1 MSTIGDISYR
11 TKWILSKRYMQAAI
25 VITLMTLAI
34 AIPLLKNAFA
44 VTDIGNAGVFEL
56 DGNIVKNASTACPT
70 DWGPGP
76 GGSGVFTAGGTPNTP
91 APCGGIGQPD
101 GWVNDGPHGADAT
114 TFTTGSKDILDIAN
128 AGWQCTPS
136 NNLTPK
142 DDILH
147 AYSFAAINPFATSMP
162 NRQGH
167 TFLYAAF
174 ERFANNG
181 AGDIGLWLLQ
191 DPTVGC
197 SSTKG
202 AVSFS
207 GAHQVNDTLIVAE
220 FSTGGSVTTL
230 NAFRW
235 TGSGLA
241 SITATG
247 GADCTTSGS
256 GDNFCAVSNAVSIST
271 PWPTQDKTSGSNTLA
286 PAEFLEIGIDLSAV
300 YPSNLPCVNKFLFDT
315 RTSPSTTATLMDYAI
330 GSVVTCTTSS
340 ITTSVS
346 PTPIALGSSASDTAT
361 VTNAISSF
369 AVQGTVTFN
378 AYASLSD
385 CTAGTNS
392 VFTDTKSVSG
402 SSPLSVT
409 SAPFTPTAPGTYYW
423 IAAYAP
429 ASSRNGTP
437 ASTTCGD
444 SNEILVVIGSSITTS
459 VSPTPIT
466 LGGSA
471 TDTATVTVTSG
482 GTVGGTVT
490 FNAYASL
497 SDCTA
502 GTNSKFT
509 DTKSVSGSSPLSVTS
524 APFTPTA
531 AGTYYWIP
539 AYAPKSGI
547 NGQSILTTCGD
558 SNEILVVFGIP
569 KITAFDFTNSPTNND
584 PTLGSGTVTYSFNI
598 RNYGASAVTL
608 SGTLAV
614 SSPNGATVTCT
625 GGNSQALSGSLAA
638 FGSPGDSATFSMTCT
653 YSGTSGQ
660 QVSVSID
667 AMFAVGGGVAHE
679 VSGSPATY
687 TFTIETT

>member
-1 MSTIGDISYR
+1 
-11 TKWILSKRYMQAAI
+11 MQAAI

-56 DGNIVKNASTACPT
+56 DGNIGKNASTACPT

-101 GWVNDGPHGADAT
+101 GWVNDGPHGADTT

-147 AYSFAAINPFATSMP
+147 AYSFAAINPFVTSMP

-191 DPTVGC
+191 DPNVGC

-247 GADCTTSGS
+247 GADCSTSGS
-256 GDNFCAVSNAVSIST
+256 ADNFCAVSNAVSIST

-286 PAEFLEIGIDLSAV
+286 PAEFLEVGIDLSAV
-300 YPSNLPCVNKFLFDT
+300 YPSSTPCVNKFLFDT
-315 RTSPSTTATLMDYAI
+315 RTSPSTTATLVDYAI

-378 AYASLSD
+378 AYASFSD

-429 ASSRNGTP
+429 NGAINGP
-437 ASTTCGD
+437 AASTTCGD
-444 SNEILVVIGSSITTS
+444 
-459 VSPTPIT
+459 
-466 LGGSA
+466 A
-471 TDTATVTVTSG
+471 
-482 GTVGGTVT
+482 
-490 FNAYASL
+490 
-497 SDCTA
+497 
-502 GTNSKFT
+502 
-509 DTKSVSGSSPLSVTS
+509 
-524 APFTPTA
+524 
-531 AGTYYWIP
+531 
-539 AYAPKSGI
+539 
-547 NGQSILTTCGD
+547 
-558 SNEILVVFGIP
+558 NEILVVFGIP
-569 KITAFDFTNSPTNND
+569 KITAFDFTNMPTNND
-584 PTLGSGTVTYSFNI
+584 PTLGSGSVTYSFTI
-598 RNYGASAVTL
+598 RNFGASAVAL

-625 GGNSQALSGSLAA
+625 GSNSQALSGSLAA

-653 YSGTSGQ
+653 YNGTSGQ
-660 QVSVSID
+660 TVSASID

-679 VSGSPATY
+679 VSGSPTTY
-687 TFTIETT
+687 TFTIQQQ

>member
-1 MSTIGDISYR
+1 
-11 TKWILSKRYMQAAI
+11 MQAAL

-34 AIPLLKNAFA
+34 AIPLLKNAVA
-44 VTDIGNAGVFEL
+44 VTDIGNAGLFEL
-56 DGNIVKNASTACPT
+56 DGNIVKNNPTACPT
-70 DWGPGP
+70 DWGPGA
-76 GGSGVFTAGGTPNTP
+76 GAVSSSVFTAGGTPNTP

-114 TFTTGSKDILDIAN
+114 TFTTGSKDILDISN

-147 AYSFAAINPFATSMP
+147 AYSFAAINPNVTSMP

-174 ERFANNG
+174 ERFSNNG

-247 GADCTTSGS
+247 GADCTTG
-256 GDNFCAVSNAVSIST
+256 GTTDNFCATSNAVSIST
-271 PWPTQDKTSGSNTLA
+271 PWPTQDKTSGPNTLA

-315 RTSPSTTATLMDYAI
+315 RTSPSLTATLMDYAI

-361 VTNAISSF
+361 VKNAISSF

-378 AYASLSD
+378 AYASPSD

-409 SAPFTPTAPGTYYW
+409 SASFTPTAPGTYYW
-423 IAAYAP
+423 IASYAP

-437 ASTTCGD
+437 ASTTCGEAG
-444 SNEILVVIGSSITTS
+444 EILVVIGSSITTS

-497 SDCTA
+497 SDCNA
-502 GTNSKFT
+502 GTNSVFG
-509 DTKSVSGSSPLSVTS
+509 DTKSVSGPSPQIVTS

-531 AGTYYWIP
+531 PGTYYWIA
-539 AYAPKSGI
+539 AYAPTGAI
-547 NGQSILTTCGD
+547 NGPPASTTCGD
-558 SNEILVVFGIP
+558 ANELLVVFGIP
-569 KITAFDFTNSPTNND
+569 KITAFDFTNMPTNND
-584 PTLGSGTVTYSFNI
+584 PTLGSGSVTYSFTI

-608 SGTLAV
+608 SGSL
-614 SSPNGATVTCT
+614 TVFSGTASVMCT
-625 GGNSQALSGSLAA
+625 GGNTLVLSGSLAA
-638 FGSPGDSATFSMTCT
+638 FGSSGDSTTFSMTCS

-660 QVSVSID
+660 TVSASID

-687 TFTIETT
+687 TFTIQTS

>member
-1 MSTIGDISYR
+1 
-11 TKWILSKRYMQAAI
+11 MQAAI

-44 VTDIGNAGVFEL
+44 VSDIGNAGVFEL

-76 GGSGVFTAGGTPNTP
+76 GGSGVFTASGTPNTP

-101 GWVNDGPHGADAT
+101 GWVNDGPHGADTT

-147 AYSFAAINPFATSMP
+147 AYSFAAINPFVTSMP

-191 DPTVGC
+191 DSTVGC

-256 GDNFCAVSNAVSIST
+256 ADNFCAVSNAISIST

-286 PAEFLEIGIDLSAV
+286 PAEFLEVGIDLSAV

-315 RTSPSTTATLMDYAI
+315 RTSPSVTATLVDYAI

-361 VTNAISSF
+361 VTNAVSSF

-409 SAPFTPTAPGTYYW
+409 SSPFTPTAPGTYYW

-429 ASSRNGTP
+429 NGAINGP
-437 ASTTCGD
+437 SASTTCGD
-444 SNEILVVIGSSITTS
+444 
-459 VSPTPIT
+459 
-466 LGGSA
+466 A
-471 TDTATVTVTSG
+471 
-482 GTVGGTVT
+482 
-490 FNAYASL
+490 
-497 SDCTA
+497 
-502 GTNSKFT
+502 
-509 DTKSVSGSSPLSVTS
+509 
-524 APFTPTA
+524 
-531 AGTYYWIP
+531 
-539 AYAPKSGI
+539 
-547 NGQSILTTCGD
+547 
-558 SNEILVVFGIP
+558 NEILVVFGIP

-584 PTLGSGTVTYSFNI
+584 PTLGSGTVTYAFSI

-608 SGTLAV
+608 SGSLTV
-614 SSPNGATVTCT
+614 SGDSVSCT
-625 GGNSQALSGSLAA
+625 GGNTLGLSGSLAA
-638 FGSPGDSATFSMTCT
+638 FGSPGDSTTFSMTCT

-660 QVSVSID
+660 TVSASID

>member
-34 AIPLLKNAFA
+34 AIPLLKNAVA

-70 DWGPGP
+70 DWFGP

-147 AYSFAAINPFATSMP
+147 AYSFAAINTFPTLP

-256 GDNFCAVSNAVSIST
+256 GDNFCAVSNAFSIST

-444 SNEILVVIGSSITTS
+444 SNEILVVIGSSITTR
-459 VSPTPIT
+459 VSLTPIT
-466 LGGSA
+466 
-471 TDTATVTVTSG
+471 
-482 GTVGGTVT
+482 
-490 FNAYASL
+490 
-497 SDCTA
+497 
-502 GTNSKFT
+502 
-509 DTKSVSGSSPLSVTS
+509 
-524 APFTPTA
+524 
-531 AGTYYWIP
+531 I
-539 AYAPKSGI
+539 
-547 NGQSILTTCGD
+547 
-558 SNEILVVFGIP
+558 
-569 KITAFDFTNSPTNND
+569 NND
-584 PTLGSGTVTYSFNI
+584 PTLGSGTATYSFTI
-598 RNYGASAVTL
+598 RNYGASVDTL

-625 GGNSQALSGSLAA
+625 GSNSQALSGSLAA

>member
-34 AIPLLKNAFA
+34 AIPLLKNAVA

-70 DWGPGP
+70 DWFGP

-147 AYSFAAINPFATSMP
+147 AYSFAAINTFPTLP

-247 GADCTTSGS
+247 GADCSTSGS
-256 GDNFCAVSNAVSIST
+256 ADNFCAISNAVSIST
-271 PWPTQDKTSGSNTLA
+271 PWPTQDKTSGPNTLA

-300 YPSNLPCVNKFLFDT
+300 YPSNPPCVNKFLFDT
-315 RTSPSTTATLMDYAI
+315 RTSPSTTATLVDYAI

-378 AYASLSD
+378 AYAGLSD

-429 ASSRNGTP
+429 NG
-437 ASTTCGD
+437 A
-444 SNEILVVIGSSITTS
+444 
-459 VSPTPIT
+459 
-466 LGGSA
+466 
-471 TDTATVTVTSG
+471 
-482 GTVGGTVT
+482 
-490 FNAYASL
+490 
-497 SDCTA
+497 
-502 GTNSKFT
+502 
-509 DTKSVSGSSPLSVTS
+509 
-524 APFTPTA
+524 
-531 AGTYYWIP
+531 
-539 AYAPKSGI
+539 I
-547 NGQSILTTCGD
+547 NGPSTSTTCGD

-584 PTLGSGTVTYSFNI
+584 PTLGSGTVTYSFTI

-625 GGNSQALSGSLAA
+625 GSNSQALSGSLAA

>member
-34 AIPLLKNAFA
+34 AIPLLKNAVA
-44 VTDIGNAGVFEL
+44 VTDIGSAGVFEL

-76 GGSGVFTAGGTPNTP
+76 GGSGVFSAGGTPNTP

-101 GWVNDGPHGADAT
+101 GWVNDGPHGADTT

-286 PAEFLEIGIDLSAV
+286 PAEFLEIGIDLSTV

-315 RTSPSTTATLMDYAI
+315 RTSPSTTATLVDYAI

-369 AVQGTVTFN
+369 AVQGTVTFD
-378 AYASLSD
+378 AYAS
-385 CTAGTNS
+385 
-392 VFTDTKSVSG
+392 F
-402 SSPLSVT
+402 
-409 SAPFTPTAPGTYYW
+409 
-423 IAAYAP
+423 
-429 ASSRNGTP
+429 
-437 ASTTCGD
+437 
-444 SNEILVVIGSSITTS
+444 
-459 VSPTPIT
+459 
-466 LGGSA
+466 
-471 TDTATVTVTSG
+471 
-482 GTVGGTVT
+482 
-490 FNAYASL
+490 

-531 AGTYYWIP
+531 PGTYYWI
-539 AYAPKSGI
+539 ASYAPASSR
-547 NGQSILTTCGD
+547 NGTPASTTCNEGG
-558 SNEILVVFGIP
+558 EILVVFGIP
-569 KITAFDFTNSPTNND
+569 KITAFDFTNTPTSND
-584 PTLGSGTVTYSFNI
+584 PTLGSGSVTYSF
-598 RNYGASAVTL
+598 
-608 SGTLAV
+608 
-614 SSPNGATVTCT
+614 
-625 GGNSQALSGSLAA
+625 
-638 FGSPGDSATFSMTCT
+638 
-653 YSGTSGQ
+653 
-660 QVSVSID
+660 
-667 AMFAVGGGVAHE
+667 
-679 VSGSPATY
+679 
-687 TFTIETT
+687 TI

>member
-1 MSTIGDISYR
+1 
-11 TKWILSKRYMQAAI
+11 MQAAI

-101 GWVNDGPHGADAT
+101 GWVNDGPHGADTT

-147 AYSFAAINPFATSMP
+147 AYSFAAINPFVTSMP

-191 DPTVGC
+191 DPNVGC

-247 GADCTTSGS
+247 GADCSTSGS
-256 GDNFCAVSNAVSIST
+256 ADNFCAVSNAVSIST

-286 PAEFLEIGIDLSAV
+286 PAEFLEVGIDLSAV
-300 YPSNLPCVNKFLFDT
+300 YPSSTPCVNKFLFDT
-315 RTSPSTTATLMDYAI
+315 RTSPSTTATLVDYAI

-378 AYASLSD
+378 AYASFSD

-429 ASSRNGTP
+429 NGAINGP
-437 ASTTCGD
+437 AASTTCGD
-444 SNEILVVIGSSITTS
+444 
-459 VSPTPIT
+459 
-466 LGGSA
+466 A
-471 TDTATVTVTSG
+471 
-482 GTVGGTVT
+482 
-490 FNAYASL
+490 
-497 SDCTA
+497 
-502 GTNSKFT
+502 
-509 DTKSVSGSSPLSVTS
+509 
-524 APFTPTA
+524 
-531 AGTYYWIP
+531 
-539 AYAPKSGI
+539 
-547 NGQSILTTCGD
+547 
-558 SNEILVVFGIP
+558 NEILVVFGIP
-569 KITAFDFTNSPTNND
+569 KITAFDFTNMPTNND
-584 PTLGSGTVTYSFNI
+584 PTLGSGSVTYSFTI
-598 RNYGASAVTL
+598 RNFGASAVAL

-625 GGNSQALSGSLAA
+625 GSNSQALSGSLAA

-653 YSGTSGQ
+653 YNGTSGQ
-660 QVSVSID
+660 TVSASID

-679 VSGSPATY
+679 VSGSPTTY
-687 TFTIETT
+687 TFTIQQQ

>member
-101 GWVNDGPHGADAT
+101 GWVNDGPHGADTT

-147 AYSFAAINPFATSMP
+147 AYSFAAINPFVTSMP

-191 DPTVGC
+191 DPNVGC

-429 ASSRNGTP
+429 NG
-437 ASTTCGD
+437 A
-444 SNEILVVIGSSITTS
+444 
-459 VSPTPIT
+459 
-466 LGGSA
+466 
-471 TDTATVTVTSG
+471 
-482 GTVGGTVT
+482 
-490 FNAYASL
+490 
-497 SDCTA
+497 
-502 GTNSKFT
+502 
-509 DTKSVSGSSPLSVTS
+509 
-524 APFTPTA
+524 
-531 AGTYYWIP
+531 
-539 AYAPKSGI
+539 I
-547 NGQSILTTCGD
+547 NGPSTSTTCGD

-584 PTLGSGTVTYSFNI
+584 PTLGSGTVTYSFTI

-625 GGNSQALSGSLAA
+625 GSNSQALSGSLAA

>member
-1 MSTIGDISYR
+1 
-11 TKWILSKRYMQAAI
+11 MQAAI

-34 AIPLLKNAFA
+34 AIPLLKNAVA
-44 VTDIGNAGVFEL
+44 VTDIGSAGVFEL

-70 DWGPGP
+70 DWFGP

-101 GWVNDGPHGADAT
+101 GWVNDGPHGADTT

-147 AYSFAAINPFATSMP
+147 AYSFAAINTFPTLP

-378 AYASLSD
+378 AYTSLSD

-429 ASSRNGTP
+429 NGAINGP
-437 ASTTCGD
+437 AASTTCGD
-444 SNEILVVIGSSITTS
+444 
-459 VSPTPIT
+459 
-466 LGGSA
+466 A
-471 TDTATVTVTSG
+471 
-482 GTVGGTVT
+482 
-490 FNAYASL
+490 
-497 SDCTA
+497 
-502 GTNSKFT
+502 
-509 DTKSVSGSSPLSVTS
+509 
-524 APFTPTA
+524 
-531 AGTYYWIP
+531 
-539 AYAPKSGI
+539 
-547 NGQSILTTCGD
+547 
-558 SNEILVVFGIP
+558 NEILVVFGIP
-569 KITAFDFTNSPTNND
+569 KITAFDFTNMPTNND
-584 PTLGSGTVTYSFNI
+584 PTLGSGSVTYSFNM
-598 RNYGASAVTL
+598 RNFGASAVAL

-625 GGNSQALSGSLAA
+625 GSNSQALSGSLAA

-653 YSGTSGQ
+653 YNGTSGQ
-660 QVSVSID
+660 TVSASID
-667 AMFAVGGGVAHE
+667 AMFAVGGGVAQE
-679 VSGSPATY
+679 VSGSPTTY
-687 TFTIETT
+687 TFTIQQQ

>member
-11 TKWILSKRYMQAAI
+11 TKWLVSKRYMQAAI

-34 AIPLLKNAFA
+34 AVPIFTRAFA
-44 VTDIGNAGVFEL
+44 VSDIGNAGVFEL

-76 GGSGVFTAGGTPNTP
+76 GGSGVFTASGTPNTP

-101 GWVNDGPHGADAT
+101 GWVNDGPHGADTT

-136 NNLTPK
+136 NNITPK

-147 AYSFAAINPFATSMP
+147 AYSFAAINPFVTSMP

-191 DPTVGC
+191 NSAVGC

-207 GAHQVNDTLIVAE
+207 GGHQVNDTLIVAE
-220 FSTGGSVTTL
+220 FSTGGFVTTL

-241 SITATG
+241 NITATG
-247 GADCTTSGS
+247 GADCTTG
-256 GDNFCAVSNAVSIST
+256 GTTDNFCATSNAVSIST
-271 PWPTQDKTSGSNTLA
+271 PWPTQDKTSGPNTLA

-315 RTSPSTTATLMDYAI
+315 RTSPSLTATLMDYAI

-346 PTPIALGSSASDTAT
+346 PTPIALGSSATDTAT
-361 VTNAISSF
+361 VKNAISSF

-378 AYASLSD
+378 AYASLAD
-385 CTAGTNS
+385 CNAGTNS
-392 VFTDTKSVSG
+392 VFGDTKSVSG
-402 SSPLSVT
+402 PSPQIVT

-429 ASSRNGTP
+429 TGAINGPP

-444 SNEILVVIGSSITTS
+444 ANEL
-459 VSPTPIT
+459 
-466 LGGSA
+466 
-471 TDTATVTVTSG
+471 
-482 GTVGGTVT
+482 
-490 FNAYASL
+490 
-497 SDCTA
+497 
-502 GTNSKFT
+502 
-509 DTKSVSGSSPLSVTS
+509 
-524 APFTPTA
+524 
-531 AGTYYWIP
+531 
-539 AYAPKSGI
+539 
-547 NGQSILTTCGD
+547 
-558 SNEILVVFGIP
+558 LVVFGIP
-569 KITAFDFTNSPTNND
+569 KITAFDFTNMPTNND
-584 PTLGSGTVTYSFNI
+584 PTLGSGSVTYSFTI

-608 SGTLAV
+608 SGSL
-614 SSPNGATVTCT
+614 TVFSGTASVMCT
-625 GGNSQALSGSLAA
+625 GGNTLVLSGSLAA
-638 FGSPGDSATFSMTCT
+638 FGSSGDSTTFSMTCS

-660 QVSVSID
+660 TVSASID

-687 TFTIETT
+687 TFTIQTS

>member
-1 MSTIGDISYR
+1 MSTIGDISIR

-34 AIPLLKNAFA
+34 AVPLLKNAFA

-56 DGNIVKNASTACPT
+56 DGNIVKNALTACPT

-76 GGSGVFTAGGTPNTP
+76 GGSGVFTVTGTPNTP

-147 AYSFAAINPFATSMP
+147 AYSFAAINTFPTLP

-315 RTSPSTTATLMDYAI
+315 RTSPSTTATLVDYAI

-346 PTPIALGSSASDTAT
+346 PTPIALGSSTSDTAT
-361 VTNAISSF
+361 VKNAISSF

-402 SSPLSVT
+402 SSPVTVT
-409 SAPFTPTAPGTYYW
+409 SIPFTPTAPGTYYW

-429 ASSRNGTP
+429 IGAINGPP
-437 ASTTCGD
+437 ASTTC
-444 SNEILVVIGSSITTS
+444 NE
-459 VSPTPIT
+459 
-466 LGGSA
+466 GG
-471 TDTATVTVTSG
+471 
-482 GTVGGTVT
+482 
-490 FNAYASL
+490 
-497 SDCTA
+497 
-502 GTNSKFT
+502 
-509 DTKSVSGSSPLSVTS
+509 
-524 APFTPTA
+524 
-531 AGTYYWIP
+531 
-539 AYAPKSGI
+539 
-547 NGQSILTTCGD
+547 
-558 SNEILVVFGIP
+558 EILVVFGIP
-569 KITAFDFTNSPTNND
+569 KITAFDFTNTPTSND
-584 PTLGSGTVTYSFNI
+584 PTLGSGSVTYSFTI
-598 RNYGASAVTL
+598 RNYGASPVRLTGRPPA
-608 SGTLAV
+608 SP
-614 SSPNGATVTCT
+614 PNGPPAPST
-625 GGNSQALSGSLAA
+625 GSNTQALSGPLPA
-638 FGSPGDSATFSMTCT
+638 FGSPA
-653 YSGTSGQ
+653 
-660 QVSVSID
+660 
-667 AMFAVGGGVAHE
+667 
-679 VSGSPATY
+679 
-687 TFTIETT
+687 